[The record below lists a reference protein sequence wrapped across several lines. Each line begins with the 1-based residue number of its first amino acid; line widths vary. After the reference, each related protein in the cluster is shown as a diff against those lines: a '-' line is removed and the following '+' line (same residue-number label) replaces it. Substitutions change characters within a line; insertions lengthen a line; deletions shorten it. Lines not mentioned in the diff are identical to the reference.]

1 MPVAAA
7 VTGRNSFDAIN
18 QEVGARLA
26 ERRRELSRSLREVAN
41 DAEMSTSHLSDI
53 ESGACRVS
61 LPVLL
66 RIVRALDLTIT
77 ELLPQI
83 GGHRVFRGSIEDV
96 PVDGVS
102 MLSHADLDLGI
113 SMVRLDAGE
122 RHEFEN
128 PQRED
133 VLVYVLAGAVAC
145 EADGTVVLLDEGDAL
160 DTEQVAQHRLESVS
174 EAQVLVGRSRA
185 DR

>member
-1 MPVAAA
+1 MAAA
-7 VTGRNSFDAIN
+7 VAGRDSFDAIN

-26 ERRRELSRSLREVAN
+26 ERRSELSRSLREVAN
-41 DAEMSTSHLSDI
+41 DAEVSTSHLSDI

-83 GGHRVFRGSIEDV
+83 GGHRVFRGSINDV
-96 PVDGVS
+96 PADGLRL
-102 MLSHADLDLGI
+102 LSHDDLDLSI
-113 SMVRLDAGE
+113 SMVRLDAGGS
-122 RHEFEN
+122 HEFEN

-133 VLVYVLAGAVAC
+133 VLVYVLRGAVAC

-160 DTEQVAQHRLESVS
+160 DTEQVARHRLESVS